1 MYGLN
6 EDTGKQGIDD
16 MSYMDTYKD
25 WLSWCDDEAKAELL
39 AIEDAKELEDRF
51 YCELKFGTGG
61 MRGVMGMGPNRM
73 NKYMIRK
80 ATKGFADYL
89 FAHCTEKERARG
101 VVIAYDSRHHSQ
113 EFARE
118 AARVLTSAGI
128 PVKIF
133 AELEPTPVLSFA
145 VRHLGAIAGLVLT
158 ASHNPKEYN
167 GYKVYDRHGDQIV
180 PRIANRLIQCVQ
192 AVTDI
197 PGIEAA
203 GNSSLVQELGEDVVD
218 AFVEAVY
225 RESVCKGDV
234 GPLRIVYTPLH
245 GAGMKPVCKV
255 LARAGFADVHVVH
268 EQEMPDGDF
277 STVKSPNPEEKSALT
292 LGLQLASEIGADI
305 VIGTDPDSDRIG
317 VGVRQGNEYVLLT
330 GNQLGA
336 LLAGFLLEAHK
347 AELTPATTVLKTVVT
362 GELGAAIARA
372 RGCQVVETLTGFKYI
387 GDKITD
393 YRTDP
398 AHDFFFAY
406 EESYGCLVGT
416 YAQDKDAVG
425 AALLVAE
432 MAACCKKQGKTLCD
446 RLHELY
452 AEYGYYYDAQA
463 SYKLQGIAGKEKIAS
478 IMDTLRK
485 QQADSDFIHE
495 PTEVLDFAKG
505 IADLPTTNLL
515 KYKLVDGSWIAIRP
529 SGTEPKLKL
538 YCSLVEKDE
547 RAAKAKFAAM
557 RSAFEQ
563 MFDL

>member
-1 MYGLN
+1 MRVIKQKGYSVMPRLFGTDGIRGKAN
-6 EDTGKQGIDD
+6 EYPITPEIALKVGKAVAQIYANKNGI
-16 MSYMDTYKD
+16 
-25 WLSWCDDEAKAELL
+25 AKAV
-39 AIEDAKELEDRF
+39 IGKDTRVSGYMLETA
-51 YCELKFGTGG
+51 LTSG
-61 MRGVMGMGPNRM
+61 MLSMGMDVLEIGP
-73 NKYMIRK
+73 
-80 ATKGFADYL
+80 L
-89 FAHCTEKERARG
+89 
-101 VVIAYDSRHHSQ
+101 
-113 EFARE
+113 
-118 AARVLTSAGI
+118 
-128 PVKIF
+128 
-133 AELEPTPVLSFA
+133 PTPA
-145 VRHLGAIAGLVLT
+145 VAHLVRSMGADCGIMIT

-180 PRIANRLIQCVQ
+180 PRIANRLIQCVK

-203 GNSSLVQELGEDVVD
+203 GNPSLVQELGEDVVD

-245 GAGMKPVCKV
+245 GAGMKPVRKV

-336 LLAGFLLEAHK
+336 LLADFLLEAHK
-347 AELTPATTVLKTVVT
+347 AELTPATTVMKTVVT

-398 AHDFFFAY
+398 AHDFFFGY

-478 IMDTLRK
+478 TMDTLREQK
-485 QQADSDFIHE
+485 AAFIPE

-505 IADLPTTNLL
+505 IADLPRTNLL
-515 KYKLVDGSWIAIRP
+515 KYRFEDGSWIAIRP
-529 SGTEPKLKL
+529 SGTEPKLKM

-547 RAAKAKFAAM
+547 AAAKAKFAAI
-557 RSAFEQ
+557 REKFEQ
-563 MFDL
+563 VFAL

>member
-1 MYGLN
+1 
-6 EDTGKQGIDD
+6 

-118 AARVLTSAGI
+118 AAKVLTSAGI

-180 PRIANRLIQCVQ
+180 PRIANRLIQCVK

-203 GNSSLVQELGEDVVD
+203 GNPSLVQELGEGVVD

-245 GAGMKPVCKV
+245 GAGMKPVRKV

-317 VGVRQGNEYVLLT
+317 VGVRQGNEYILLT

-336 LLAGFLLEAHK
+336 LLADFLLEAHK
-347 AELTPATTVLKTVVT
+347 AELTSATTVMKTVVT

-387 GDKITD
+387 GDKISD

-398 AHDFFFAY
+398 AHDFFFGY

-547 RAAKAKFAAM
+547 SAAKAKFAAI
-557 RSAFEQ
+557 RANFEQ
-563 MFDL
+563 IFDL

>member
-1 MYGLN
+1 M
-6 EDTGKQGIDD
+6 
-16 MSYMDTYKD
+16 
-25 WLSWCDDEAKAELL
+25 
-39 AIEDAKELEDRF
+39 
-51 YCELKFGTGG
+51 
-61 MRGVMGMGPNRM
+61 
-73 NKYMIRK
+73 
-80 ATKGFADYL
+80 
-89 FAHCTEKERARG
+89 
-101 VVIAYDSRHHSQ
+101 
-113 EFARE
+113 
-118 AARVLTSAGI
+118 
-128 PVKIF
+128 
-133 AELEPTPVLSFA
+133 
-145 VRHLGAIAGLVLT
+145 
-158 ASHNPKEYN
+158 
-167 GYKVYDRHGDQIV
+167 

-203 GNSSLVQELGEDVVD
+203 GNSSLVQELGEDVVN

-225 RESVCKGDV
+225 RESVCKGDA

-268 EQEMPDGDF
+268 EQERPDGDF
-277 STVKSPNPEEKSALT
+277 PTVKSPNPEEKSALT

-317 VGVRQGNEYVLLT
+317 VGVRQGSAYVLLT

-336 LLAGFLLEAHK
+336 LLADFLLEAHK
-347 AELTPATTVLKTVVT
+347 AELTPATTVMKTVVT

-372 RGCQVVETLTGFKYI
+372 KGCQVVETLTGFKYI
-387 GDKITD
+387 GNKITE
-393 YRTDP
+393 YEQDP
-398 AHDFFFAY
+398 DHEFFFGY

-463 SYKLQGIAGKEKIAS
+463 SYKLQGIAGKEKIQA
-478 IMDTLRK
+478 IMTALREQK
-485 QQADSDFIHE
+485 AAFIPE
-495 PTEVLDFAKG
+495 PAEVLDFAKG
-505 IADLPTTNLL
+505 IAGLQATNLL
-515 KYKLVDGSWIAIRP
+515 KYKMKGGSWIAIRP
-529 SGTEPKLKL
+529 SGTEPKLKM

-547 RAAKAKFAAM
+547 AAAKAKFAAI
-557 RSAFEQ
+557 REKFERA
-563 MFDL
+563 FDL

>member
-1 MYGLN
+1 
-6 EDTGKQGIDD
+6 
-16 MSYMDTYKD
+16 MSYMDTYKE
-25 WLSWCDDEAKAELL
+25 WLSWCDEEAKAELL
-39 AIEDAKELEDRF
+39 AIEDPKELEDRF
-51 YCELKFGTGG
+51 YTELKFGTGG

-89 FAHCTEKERARG
+89 LAHCTEAERARG

-113 EFARE
+113 EFAQE
-118 AARVLTSAGI
+118 AAKVLTSAGI
-128 PVKIF
+128 PARIF
-133 AELEPTPVLSFA
+133 TELQPTPVLSFA

-180 PRIANRLIQCVQ
+180 PRIANQLIQCVK
-192 AVTDI
+192 AVRDI
-197 PGIEAA
+197 PQIEAA
-203 GNSSLVQELGEDVVD
+203 GNPALVQELGEDIVD

-225 RESVCKGDV
+225 QTSVCKGDIA
-234 GPLRIVYTPLH
+234 PLRIVYTPLH
-245 GAGMKPVCKV
+245 GAGNKPVRKV
-255 LARAGFADVHVVH
+255 FARAGFTDVHVVH

-292 LGLQLASEIGADI
+292 LGLQLAEKIAADI

-317 VGVRQGNEYVLLT
+317 VGVRQGSEYVLLT
-330 GNQLGA
+330 GNQIGA
-336 LLAGFLLEAHK
+336 LLADFLLEAHK

-372 RGCQVVETLTGFKYI
+372 KGCQVVETLTGFKYI
-387 GDKITD
+387 GDKITE
-393 YRTDP
+393 YEQDP
-398 AHDFFFAY
+398 KHDFFFGY

-432 MAACCKKQGKTLCD
+432 MAACYIYKAKGQTLCD
-446 RLHELY
+446 RLQELY
-452 AEYGYYYDAQA
+452 SEYGYYYDAQA
-463 SYKLQGIAGKEKIAS
+463 SYKLQGIAGKEKIAA
-478 IMDTLRK
+478 IMDALRAANFE
-485 QQADSDFIHE
+485 QAAAFWRGDA
-495 PTEVLDFAKG
+495 PAEVLDYAKG
-505 IADLPTTNLL
+505 IADLPATNLL
-515 KYKLVDGSWIAIRP
+515 KYKLADGSWIAIRP

-557 RSAFEQ
+557 RSAFEK